1 MLPAQPDSAQN
12 PSTSLPLLGCRVWHP
27 GGMKL
32 GALTAFPSGLVVIL
46 HAPYP
51 ASNLFLLF
59 MPHGQWMFSTGPQ
72 QIACSA
78 GSVWG

>member
-1 MLPAQPDSAQN
+1 
-12 PSTSLPLLGCRVWHP
+12 
-27 GGMKL
+27 MKL
-32 GALTAFPSGLVVIL
+32 GAPTAFPSGLVVIL

-59 MPHGQWMFSTGPQ
+59 IPRGQWMFSTGPQ